1 MTVIPSPT
9 NLKIATIGGGSREW
23 ARKLMFDLALCSN
36 LEGEAMLYDLDLA
49 FQSLINDPSI
59 HLPIDS
65 SWELFKAI
73 VQPNREFLSIPAIAN
88 KRAQN
93 AYTQAK

>member
-9 NLKIATIGGGSREW
+9 NLKIASIGEGSREW
-23 ARKLMFDLALCSN
+23 ARKLMFDRALCSN
-36 LEGEAMLYDLDLA
+36 LEGEVMLYDLDLA

-65 SWELFKAI
+65 PWELFKAV
-73 VQPNREFLSIPAIAN
+73 VQPSRKFLSLPAIAN
-88 KRAQN
+88 NRVQN